1 MPHDPPLS
9 LQDKVRLLRERYANS
24 VEEKLIEISAA
35 YDRLVGEKDARSYTE
50 QTRDMHEADRD
61 YLTIVTEVYG
71 DLARSGGQAWL
82 TVDPLDDNGKLRPPS
97 DIAAAIW
104 ADARFSELR

>member
-1 MPHDPPLS
+1 MFDLPRPDLT
-9 LQDKVRLLRERYANS
+9 LLLATS
-24 VEEKLIEISAA
+24 TQLA
-35 YDRLVGEKDARSYTE
+35 DRLVGEKDARSYTE